1 MGSPVPS
8 PRGLLLNRGHCRR
21 PVLNR
26 VAGPSDV
33 SDGSDPVA
41 LVGETM
47 STFTKILGMAT
58 MAVAGATLGAAG
70 GEFLFVGDKPPVPP
84 RSICLLFDVSGSMS
98 QRIRNK
104 QDPIG
109 LRTQLQALQDAA
121 VGFAGRQDLHNDT
134 LGLAVFSTSAR
145 VMTPLGHQ
153 TKEVCDAIGR
163 LRADGSTDLAGG
175 LDTARKMLDGAGGE
189 RWVLLFTDGKPEGI
203 MPKRDPEQMA
213 LEAAARVRAEGI
225 HIVAIGTGLAD
236 EVLLQRVT
244 GAKENVFVSAPERLV
259 EAFERSE
266 QYIDSRQL
274 LARSAQVADF
284 RSGLERAA
292 IWASLIAIGAGLGM
306 VTWQNRHLRRRSLSA
321 KDLFC
326 VLFGGVLTGSLAG
339 AAGQSLYWALS
350 DHEWLGGA
358 ARTAAWVVLG
368 LGCGL
373 GMSLFVPN
381 LNRKRAAAGGIVGGL
396 VAAYLFV
403 VVVPMHAVHGETLA
417 RLASAAGLGL
427 FTAIALVLLEAT
439 NKKAW
444 LVVHWSKKERSTLL
458 LGATPIVVGHAKNA
472 HIRPSY
478 DPNGAPVL
486 KRILYETNQVIVEE
500 PGGRRQSVRD
510 GTRLDFGRI
519 AVEVRIA
526 AADAA
531 PPAPAV
537 RTKPAVAT
545 PAATAKVAPAAA
557 PARTPSPKPAVAPAG
572 PGPAR
577 PKVPVGTPAGKR

>member
-1 MGSPVPS
+1 
-8 PRGLLLNRGHCRR
+8 
-21 PVLNR
+21 
-26 VAGPSDV
+26 
-33 SDGSDPVA
+33 
-41 LVGETM
+41 M
-47 STFTKILGMAT
+47 STFTKVLGMAT
-58 MAVAGATLGAAG
+58 LAVVGATLGAAG
-70 GEFLFVGDKPPVPP
+70 GELLFLGDKPPAPP
-84 RSICLLFDVSGSMS
+84 RSICLLFDVSGSMA

-121 VGFAGRQDLHNDT
+121 VGFAGRQNLRNDS

-145 VMTPLGHQ
+145 VMTPLGHKPQ
-153 TKEVCDAIGR
+153 EVCDAIGK
-163 LRADGSTDLAGG
+163 LQAQGSTDLAGG
-175 LDTARKMLDGAGGE
+175 LDTARKMLEGARGE
-189 RWVLLFTDGKPEGI
+189 RWVLLFSDGKPEGI
-203 MPKRDPEQMA
+203 MPKRDPEKMA
-213 LEAAARVRAEGI
+213 LESALRVRAEGI

-236 EVLLQRVT
+236 EVLLQQVT
-244 GAKENVFVSAPERLV
+244 GAKENVFVSAPERLA

-274 LARSAQVADF
+274 LARSSQTADF

-292 IWASLIAIGAGLGM
+292 LWASLIAIGAGLGM

-326 VLFGGVLTGSLAG
+326 VVFGGVLTGSLAG

-350 DHEWLGGA
+350 EHELLGDA
-358 ARTAAWVVLG
+358 ARTAAWIVLG

-381 LNRKRAAAGGIVGGL
+381 LNRKRAAAGGIAGGL
-396 VAAYLFV
+396 VAAFLFM
-403 VVVPMHAVHGETLA
+403 VVVPVHGDTVG

-427 FTAIALVLLEAT
+427 FTAIALMLLEAT

-444 LVVHWSKKERSTLL
+444 LVVHWSKKEQSTLL
-458 LGATPIVVGHAKNA
+458 LGATPIVVGHGKNA
-472 HIRPSY
+472 HIRPSH
-478 DPNGAPVL
+478 DPGGAPVL
-486 KRILYETNQVIVEE
+486 MQIRCEKDQVIVEE
-500 PGGRRQSVRD
+500 QGGRRRSVRD

-537 RTKPAVAT
+537 RTKPTVPT
-545 PAATAKVAPAAA
+545 PAATPKVATAAA
-557 PARTPSPKPAVAPAG
+557 PAAPPVRTS
-572 PGPAR
+572 
-577 PKVPVGTPAGKR
+577 PKVPVGTPAGRR

>member
-1 MGSPVPS
+1 M
-8 PRGLLLNRGHCRR
+8 N
-21 PVLNR
+21 
-26 VAGPSDV
+26 
-33 SDGSDPVA
+33 DGSDLVA
-41 LVGETM
+41 PGGETM

-58 MAVAGATLGAAG
+58 MAVVGATLGAAG
-70 GEFLFVGDKPPVPP
+70 GELLFVGDKAPVPP
-84 RSICLLFDVSGSMS
+84 RSICLLFDVSGSMA

-121 VGFAGRQDLHNDT
+121 VGFAGRQDLRIDT

-145 VMTPLGHQ
+145 VMTPLGHG

-163 LRADGSTDLAGG
+163 LKADGSTDLAGG
-175 LDTARKMLDGAGGE
+175 LDAAHKMLADARGE
-189 RWVLLFTDGKPEGI
+189 RWVLLFSDGKPEGI

-213 LEAAARVRAEGI
+213 LEAAARVRAAGI

-274 LARSAQVADF
+274 LASSAQVADF

-292 IWASLIAIGAGLGM
+292 LWATLIAIGAGLGM

-326 VLFGGVLTGSLAG
+326 ILFGGVLTGSLAG

-350 DHEWLGGA
+350 DHERLRDA
-358 ARTAAWVVLG
+358 ARTAAWIVLG

-381 LNRKRAAAGGIVGGL
+381 LNRRRAAVGGIVSGV

-403 VVVPMHAVHGETLA
+403 VVVPLHPVYGETMA

-427 FTAIALVLLEAT
+427 FTAIALMLLEAA

-444 LVVHWSKKERSTLL
+444 LVVHWSKKETSTLL
-458 LGATPIVVGHAKNA
+458 LGTTPIVVGHAKNA

-478 DPNGAPVL
+478 DPGGTPEL
-486 KRILYETNQVIVEE
+486 MRILYETNQVIVEE
-500 PGGRRQSVRD
+500 PGRGRRSVRD

-531 PPAPAV
+531 PAPPM

-545 PAATAKVAPAAA
+545 PDATAKVAPTAA
-557 PARTPSPKPAVAPAG
+557 PPRAKPKE
-572 PGPAR
+572 
-577 PKVPVGTPAGKR
+577 PVGTPAGKR